1 MHPRLLLA
9 RILILF
15 AVNLT
20 LAQAAGNNENSFTV
34 SGAETWLDTGI
45 DIAPGDSVSIAA
57 DRKPESDTSCSP
69 SGTQGSA
76 AGEKA
81 PLPLEAKGALI
92 ARSGEQSAAVMIG
105 KSGQMN
111 PGSEGRLFL
120 GINQNSPST
129 CVFIAKVKVEHQPA
143 ATTKSETGIGGK
155 LSSAAQVF
163 MKAQLGGKESSEQGE
178 SNGAVTGNAAI
189 SGGGNGASGG
199 LKLPSVILDADLRK
213 NIDGLPRRVHDHLGN
228 MGDMVNFV
236 FVGTQEKVQAAL
248 AAADWHLADVDSKE
262 AGLKAVLNTYQK
274 KDYLEMP
281 MSHLYLF
288 DRMQDF
294 GYEQAEAFSV
304 VATRH
309 HFRMWKAPFTS
320 NGETVWVGAATH
332 DTGFEK
338 DVRTGKLTHKIDP
351 NVDYERDSLGHGL
364 EKTGKAKSM
373 TYYLPSNPV
382 QDAKNASGGSYHSD
396 GRMLVVF
403 LN

>member
-163 MKAQLGGKESSEQGE
+163 MKAQLGEKASTEQGE
-178 SNGAVTGNAAI
+178 STNAV
-189 SGGGNGASGG
+189 GGNSAVPGAGLSASGG
-199 LKLPSVILDADLRK
+199 LKLPSVILDGDLR
-213 NIDGLPRRVHDHLGN
+213 NIDGVPRRVHDHLGN

-236 FVGTQEKVQAAL
+236 FVGSEEKVQAAL
-248 AAADWHLADVDSKE
+248 TAADWHVADLDSKE
-262 AGLKAVLNTYQK
+262 AGLKAIL
-274 KDYLEMP
+274 DDIEL
-281 MSHLYLF
+281 
-288 DRMQDF
+288 
-294 GYEQAEAFSV
+294 
-304 VATRH
+304 
-309 HFRMWKAPFTS
+309 
-320 NGETVWVGAATH
+320 
-332 DTGFEK
+332 
-338 DVRTGKLTHKIDP
+338 
-351 NVDYERDSLGHGL
+351 
-364 EKTGKAKSM
+364 
-373 TYYLPSNPV
+373 
-382 QDAKNASGGSYHSD
+382 
-396 GRMLVVF
+396 
-403 LN
+403 